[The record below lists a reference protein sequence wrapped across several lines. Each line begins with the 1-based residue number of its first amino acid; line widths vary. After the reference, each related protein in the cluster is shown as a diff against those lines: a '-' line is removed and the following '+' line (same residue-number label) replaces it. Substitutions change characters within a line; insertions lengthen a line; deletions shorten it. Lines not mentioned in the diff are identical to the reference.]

1 MTFNKPRREFRVEI
15 KTETLCALEKWQNR
29 SSDSLI
35 FLVEDF
41 NEPNSCIASYLE
53 KHWIPLLQGK
63 PHPGSLL
70 ELFHWLAFLCFCYY
84 NHTKCPASE
93 NPAPLPDCGAKVPFF
108 ISQRS
113 NLTLPPVSSC
123 KIEEINTSLPWGWL
137 FQGCFARFMALFTLL
152 SLCLSLYFA
161 FLLYF
166 LTSPHLY
173 SIKEP
178 GIQPLVRWLFWDT
191 TPQSSHSAGFPKSYS
206 LPQYLV
212 SQIHVTSRVS
222 LDLVKL
228 SWWHL
233 LLVTN

>member
-1 MTFNKPRREFRVEI
+1 MHRLLSGKALNSFVAG
-15 KTETLCALEKWQNR
+15 KTPSWLPVGTVSLTCFSFVIIIIQNVLPQRILPLCL
-29 SSDSLI
+29 
-35 FLVEDF
+35 
-41 NEPNSCIASYLE
+41 
-53 KHWIPLLQGK
+53 
-63 PHPGSLL
+63 
-70 ELFHWLAFLCFCYY
+70 
-84 NHTKCPASE
+84 
-93 NPAPLPDCGAKVPFF
+93 DCGAKVPFF

-137 FQGCFARFMALFTLL
+137 FQRCFARFMALFTLH

-178 GIQPLVRWLFWDT
+178 GIQPLVWYFEILVFWDT
-191 TPQSSHSAGFPKSYS
+191 TLSSHSAGFPKLYS

-212 SQIHVTSRVS
+212 SQIHVASRVS

-228 SWWHL
+228 SWCGAAELFDVLW
-233 LLVTN
+233 LVDI